1 MIGWSTVAPGLRSLF
16 SQMASDTAYSPE
28 FRAMWGEGKR
38 EMVHPQ
44 VGMSLS
50 LKVTSVIGDGLD
62 ELRHENITVTPDE
75 GDPYTMLSERVVG
88 HRRLT
93 LQCRIESHFHD
104 QDDDVQAG
112 WCWTMTERL
121 RTSIRRTRNR
131 EALQALNVSLVDI
144 GPATDVSLTFDKRRL
159 NAAVV
164 DFFLQTSFDD
174 ADPIHLGWI
183 ERIELTAQTQDV
195 DGQALPEPPNYSD
208 RAIPPYPPEQ
218 EPDPE
223 DPEP

>member
-1 MIGWSTVAPGLRSLF
+1 VIGWSTVAPGLHALF

-38 EMVHPQ
+38 EMVHPE

-50 LKVTSVIGDGLD
+50 LKVTSIVGDGLD
-62 ELRHENITVTPDE
+62 ELRYEDITVE
-75 GDPYTMLSERVVG
+75 GEPRVREYVVG
-88 HRRLT
+88 HRRFT
-93 LQCRIESHFHD
+93 LQCRVESHFHD

-131 EALQALNVSLVDI
+131 EALQALNIALVDI
-144 GPATDVSLTFDKRRL
+144 SPATDTSLTFEKRRI

-164 DFFLQTSFDD
+164 DFFLQTAFSD
-174 ADPIHLGWI
+174 ADPIPLGWI
-183 ERIELTAQTQDV
+183 ERILLTSQIKDV
-195 DGQALPEPPNYSD
+195 VGETIQPPLTFADRSIPEP
-208 RAIPPYPPEQ
+208 
-218 EPDPE
+218 
-223 DPEP
+223 